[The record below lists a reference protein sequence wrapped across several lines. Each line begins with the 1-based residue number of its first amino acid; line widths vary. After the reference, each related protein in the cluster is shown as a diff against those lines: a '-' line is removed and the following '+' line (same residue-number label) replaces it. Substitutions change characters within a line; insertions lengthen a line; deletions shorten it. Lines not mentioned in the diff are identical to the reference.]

1 MNSDTE
7 AKQINENDESNS
19 GGEALKQLL
28 MSLKLKPREVSTQTH
43 NQPPVKIRVVSKA
56 FLNHCSMFHVAGSE
70 DEENPNSANLLYHS
84 MLHMNNG

>member
-28 MSLKLKPREVSTQTH
+28 MSLKLKPREGSTQTQ
-43 NQPPVKIRVVSKA
+43 NQPASENKSCLKGLSQSLLNVSCGGK
-56 FLNHCSMFHVAGSE
+56 
-70 DEENPNSANLLYHS
+70 
-84 MLHMNNG
+84 